1 MSLIPLCAPAAVSV
15 KMSALWA
22 ESSFPDMKICVFCG
36 SAAGHDECYSRWA
49 EELGS
54 WIGSGGH
61 TLVYGGAKAGLMG
74 ILADR
79 VLACGGKVI
88 GVIPDVEL
96 IQSRRHT
103 GLTET
108 IETGSMSDRKAKMI
122 EISDAFIALPGGP
135 GTLDEIT
142 DVVTLTRIG
151 VNKKPLV
158 LFDGNGYYRP
168 LKAVFDAMLDAGFAD
183 ACDFSNLLFS
193 SDWKAIGQFICGA

>member
-1 MSLIPLCAPAAVSV
+1 
-15 KMSALWA
+15 
-22 ESSFPDMKICVFCG
+22 MKICVFCG
-36 SAAGHDECYSRWA
+36 SAAGHDECYPRWA
-49 EELGS
+49 EELGT
-54 WIGSGGH
+54 WLGSGGH

-79 VLACGGKVI
+79 VLTCGGKVI

-96 IQSRRHT
+96 IRNRRHT
-103 GLTET
+103 GLTEV

-168 LKAVFDAMLDAGFAD
+168 LKAVFDAMLDAGFAEP
-183 ACDFSNLLFS
+183 CDFSNLLFS
-193 SDWKAIGQFICGA
+193 SDLEAIGQFICGA